1 MIRVGALHEA
11 LQQRRRE
18 QRTPEFKLRM
28 RHRNAIEG
36 TISEL
41 VRGHGLRRARY
52 KGFAKVDLQN
62 HLVAAA
68 CNIKRWLRKLSKSA
82 STSSQPASEAYFL
95 AHNVR
100 TLLSSPVIRV
110 FRHSFEVPN
119 YLCFR

>member
-1 MIRVGALHEA
+1 
-11 LQQRRRE
+11 
-18 QRTPEFKLRM
+18 M

-95 AHNVR
+95 AHKVR